1 LRNKKGNILHYQ
13 NNELIITID
22 GPAGAGKSTVAKI
35 LAQRLGYRY
44 INTGDLY
51 RYVTY
56 CALQEKLDVRNSE
69 LMDHLSKKIVDQFI
83 KKNQHEHNEHNL
95 TVLFDQEDTILD
107 KIHSPEIDKNV
118 SFVAQIPSV
127 RKNLVSL
134 QRLLAKKRSV
144 VMEGRDI
151 GSVILPN
158 ADLKFFLFADEQ
170 TRIIRRHKEL
180 QEKGYPIPFQ
190 EVKAE
195 IIKRDHVDSK
205 RKIAPLTIPKDA
217 ITVDTSNKNV
227 NGIIK
232 TVLKIVQKRG
242 RE

>member
-1 LRNKKGNILHYQ
+1 MRNKKGTILHYQ

-56 CALQEKLDVRNSE
+56 CALQKNLDVRNSE
-69 LMDHLSKKIVDQFI
+69 LMDHLSKNIVDQFI
-83 KKNQHEHNEHNL
+83 KKNQHEHNL
-95 TVLFDQEDTILD
+95 VVLFDQEDTILD

-118 SFVAQIPSV
+118 SIVAQIPSV

-158 ADLKFFLFADEQ
+158 ADLKFFLVADEQ
-170 TRIIRRHKEL
+170 IRIIRRYKEL

-195 IIKRDHVDSK
+195 IIKRDHFDSQ

-217 ITVDTSNKNV
+217 ITVDTSHKNI
-227 NGIIK
+227 NDIIK
-232 TVLKIVQKRG
+232 TILKIVQKRE

>member
-1 LRNKKGNILHYQ
+1 LRNKKGTILHYQ

-56 CALQEKLDVRNSE
+56 CALQKNLDVRNSE
-69 LMDHLSKKIVDQFI
+69 LMDHLSKNIVDQFI
-83 KKNQHEHNEHNL
+83 KKNQHEHNL
-95 TVLFDQEDTILD
+95 VVLFDQEDTILD

-118 SFVAQIPSV
+118 SIVAQIPSV

-158 ADLKFFLFADEQ
+158 ADLKFFLVADEQ
-170 TRIIRRHKEL
+170 IRIIRRYKEL

-195 IIKRDHVDSK
+195 IIKRDHFDSQ

-217 ITVDTSNKNV
+217 ITVDTSHKNI
-227 NGIIK
+227 NDIIK
-232 TVLKIVQKRG
+232 TILKIVQKRE

>member
-1 LRNKKGNILHYQ
+1 MRNKKGTILHYQ

-56 CALQEKLDVRNSE
+56 CALQKNLDVRNSE
-69 LMDHLSKKIVDQFI
+69 LMDHLSKNIVDQFI
-83 KKNQHEHNEHNL
+83 KKNQHEHNL
-95 TVLFDQEDTILD
+95 AVLFDQEDTILD

-118 SFVAQIPSV
+118 SIVAQIPSV

-158 ADLKFFLFADEQ
+158 ADLKFFLVADEQ
-170 TRIIRRHKEL
+170 TRIIRRYKEL

-195 IIKRDHVDSK
+195 IIKRDHFDSQ

-217 ITVDTSNKNV
+217 ITVDTSHKNI
-227 NGIIK
+227 NDIIK
-232 TVLKIVQKRG
+232 TILKIVQKRE

>member
-1 LRNKKGNILHYQ
+1 LRNKKGTILHYQ

-56 CALQEKLDVRNSE
+56 CALQKNLDVRNSE
-69 LMDHLSKKIVDQFI
+69 LMDHLSKNIVDQFI
-83 KKNQHEHNEHNL
+83 KKNQHEHNL
-95 TVLFDQEDTILD
+95 AVLFDQEDTILD

-118 SFVAQIPSV
+118 SIVAQIPSV

-158 ADLKFFLFADEQ
+158 ADLKFFLVADEQ
-170 TRIIRRHKEL
+170 TRIIRRYKEL

-195 IIKRDHVDSK
+195 IIKRDHFDSQ

-217 ITVDTSNKNV
+217 ITVDTSHKNI
-227 NGIIK
+227 NDIIK
-232 TVLKIVQKRG
+232 TILKIVQKRE

>member
-1 LRNKKGNILHYQ
+1 MRNKKGTNLHYQ
-13 NNELIITID
+13 KNELIITID

-83 KKNQHEHNEHNL
+83 KKNQHEHNL
-95 TVLFDQEDTILD
+95 AVLFDQGDTILD

-158 ADLKFFLFADEQ
+158 ADLKFFLVADEQ

-217 ITVDTSNKNV
+217 ITIDTSNN
-227 NGIIK
+227 NINDIIK
-232 TVLKIVQKRG
+232 TILKIVQKRG